1 MDYGITDKRIFLKD
15 FEARKELELFLNNE
29 GIKLDKNLEYT
40 LGIFEGEKLIATGSF
55 FKNTL
60 RCLAVNS
67 CYQGLG
73 LMNKVVSKLVN
84 EQYERGHTHIFLYT
98 KGKSAKTF
106 EDMGFY
112 EIDRVDDLVVFMEN
126 RKNGIADYVRGLST
140 NRVLGN
146 SIAAIVVNANPF
158 TLGHQYLIEE
168 AAKANDILHVFV
180 VSEDASVIP
189 FHVRYELVK
198 RGTEHL
204 DNVIVH
210 KSGDYIISS
219 ASFPSYFIKEEE
231 SAVRIHAE
239 LDLNIFTHYIVNS
252 LGINVRYVGEEPLD
266 EVTKIYNE
274 VMKNSLEKQGIECKV
289 IPRLQINGEVV
300 SASKVRECIRED
312 RLSCIKELVPLTTYE
327 YFKSVDAIDLVKK
340 IKKKCGRH

>member
-15 FEARKELELFLNNE
+15 FEAKKELELFLHNE

-40 LGIFEGEKLIATGSF
+40 IGIFEGEKLIATGSF

-67 CYQGLG
+67 SYQGLG
-73 LMNKVVSKLVN
+73 LMNKVVSILVS
-84 EQYERGHTHIFLYT
+84 EQYERGYTHIFLYT
-98 KGKSAKTF
+98 KGKFAKTF
-106 EDMGFY
+106 QDMGFY

-126 RKNGIADYVRGLST
+126 RKNGIGDYVRGLSRK
-140 NRVLGN
+140 RVLGN

-168 AAKANDILHVFV
+168 AAKGNDILHVFV

-210 KSGDYIISS
+210 KSGDYIISR

-231 SAVRIHAE
+231 SVVRIHAE
-239 LDLNIFTHYIVNS
+239 LDLNIFTHYIINS
-252 LGINVRYVGEEPLD
+252 LGINVRYVGEEPFD

-274 VMKNSLEKQGIECKV
+274 VMKSSLEKQGISCKV
-289 IPRLQINGEVV
+289 IPRLQVNCEAI
-300 SASKVRECIRED
+300 SASKVRECIREGL
-312 RLSCIKELVPLTTYE
+312 LSSIKEMVPLTTYE
-327 YFKSVDAIDLVKK
+327 YFKSKDGVALVEK
-340 IKKKCGRH
+340 IKKNFGRH